1 MNYMKGDKRI
11 LIIGLSCVGD
21 VTMTTPVFESLHQV
35 YSQAFFDVVADKRSI
50 SLYENCPY
58 IDQIFIKDKSRF
70 LRGTPSLIMQL
81 RGQKYDLIVDLRTDF
96 LSYLLKGKKRLT
108 KRVSVA
114 YGKHAVED
122 LMGVI
127 SELHGNKPIPAPV
140 VWYTQKE
147 EDYATQQL
155 VEFNDSDMLL
165 CVSLGDP
172 SKPYKS
178 WSVDKLVMMIN
189 QYQNQFVGLVM
200 VGGPDE
206 IEVATAMINEIK
218 LPVVNC
224 VGNSLLEAATILK
237 RCRVYIG
244 PDSGLGHLAAAVG
257 TPTISFFSTVSAER
271 YLPRGK
277 QSIAIVANNGDART
291 ITHEEVCQA
300 VDSLMA

>member
-1 MNYMKGDKRI
+1 
-11 LIIGLSCVGD
+11 
-21 VTMTTPVFESLHQV
+21 MTTPVFESLHQS
-35 YSQAFFDVVADKRSI
+35 YPQALFDVIADKRSI

-81 RGQKYDLIVDLRTDF
+81 RGKKYDLIVDLRTGF

-108 KRVSVA
+108 KHASVA

-127 SELHGNKPIPAPV
+127 SELHGNKPIPDPI

-155 VEFNDSDMLL
+155 AEFNDFDMLL
-165 CVSLGDP
+165 CVSVGNP
-172 SKPYKS
+172 YKPRKS
-178 WSVDKLVMMIN
+178 WSMDKLVTMIN

-206 IEVATAMINEIK
+206 IEVTASMINEIK

-237 RCRVYIG
+237 RCHVYIG

-257 TPTISFFSTVSAER
+257 TPTISFFSTVSPQR

-277 QSIAIVANNGDART
+277 RSIAIVANNGDART
-291 ITHEEVCQA
+291 INHEEVCRA
-300 VDSLMA
+300 VDSLIA